1 LDALGVLMDLEAEE
15 NLLFFE
21 TLEFDIEELD

>member
-1 LDALGVLMDLEAEE
+1 LDALDVLMDLEAEE